1 MEALLAF
8 FLFILLSPG
17 LIVTLPPGGGK
28 LVSSEETSNIA
39 VIVHTVIFFVL
50 NKFIQMDYMYLGYFN
65 KAVREVSTKSYDVPV
80 ILATV
85 LFAILSPGFIFT
97 APPFT
102 FLSEETNGLAIVL
115 HGFVYY
121 VLLRLYE
128 AYKDNEYV
136 DWFNKLL
143 NTI

>member
-50 NKFIQMDYMYLGYFN
+50 NKFIQMDYLYLGYLN
-65 KAVREVSTKSYDVPV
+65 KAVREVSTKTFDVPV

-85 LFAILSPGFIFT
+85 LFTLFSPGFIFT

-102 FLSEETNGLAIVL
+102 FLSEETNALAIVL
-115 HGFVYY
+115 HGFLYY
-121 VLLRLYE
+121 VVLRLYN
-128 AYKDNEYV
+128 AYIDNENV
-136 DWFNKLL
+136 KWFNELL
-143 NTI
+143 QTI